1 MGVDGSTLAG
11 WLAKYDPASITIGV
25 VASHSSLQILHG
37 ARMEGF
43 RTLGIAV
50 GEERRRF
57 YSAFPGADPDEW
69 LMLDHYHELMDHAEW
84 MRERNVILIPHGSL
98 VEYLGSDNF
107 RKLQTPTFGNRGI
120 LHWES
125 SRELQRQWLEQG
137 GCNMPRVVQDPKDI
151 DGPVIVKY
159 AGAKGGRG
167 YFIARDYRDF
177 R

>member
-57 YSAFPGADPDEW
+57 Y
-69 LMLDHYHELMDHAEW
+69 
-84 MRERNVILIPHGSL
+84 PHSL
-98 VEYLGSDNF
+98 AP
-107 RKLQTPTFGNRGI
+107 TPTSG
-120 LHWES
+120 
-125 SRELQRQWLEQG
+125 
-137 GCNMPRVVQDPKDI
+137 
-151 DGPVIVKY
+151 
-159 AGAKGGRG
+159 
-167 YFIARDYRDF
+167 
-177 R
+177 